1 KHHYLIPSPPPP
13 PPSLFIFLF
22 KDNHFFH
29 PKNLSDIARRL
40 SDKRLSAASLTSTS
54 LFPFFRAAP
63 IPFSMVCF
71 GKEERKS
78 KDDGSQVLSN
88 VFRHQWH
95 PKHLYP

>member
-1 KHHYLIPSPPPP
+1 LIPSPPHHCLSSSSKITISFTPKICR
-13 PPSLFIFLF
+13 IFHE
-22 KDNHFFH
+22 DC
-29 PKNLSDIARRL
+29 
-40 SDKRLSAASLTSTS
+40 RLSAASLTSTS

-88 VFRHQWH
+88 VFHHQWH